1 MPQHENTI
9 CRHHFHLCFYWFSSP
24 LFVCCHST
32 RKRIQHFVKKLV
44 VGFFSFLLYISLCWI
59 FKYAKINPRCMFFR
73 IFSFNLCPNKV
84 NIASKLFKNVE
95 SRSTTKFSINVVKLQ
110 IIGENWKIGITMN
123 LNQFKQNMKNQQHR
137 F

>member
-1 MPQHENTI
+1 MKILFAGIIFISVFTDFL
-9 CRHHFHLCFYWFSSP
+9 RRFSSA
-24 LFVCCHST
+24 V
-32 RKRIQHFVKKLV
+32 IQRGNGSNTLSKSWLSV
-44 VGFFSFLLYISLCWI
+44 FFSFLLYISLCWI

-73 IFSFNLCPNKV
+73 IFSFNLRPNKV

-95 SRSTTKFSINVVKLQ
+95 SRSTTKFSIKVVKLQ